1 MRALAGPRTSLAPQ
15 VVAHRGA
22 SADVAEHT
30 LAAYEKAI
38 ADGADALECDV
49 RLTRD
54 GHLVCV
60 HDRTVDRTS
69 DGRGVVSALELA
81 DLSQL
86 DFESWAG
93 QGRWH
98 AEGVD
103 RDERG
108 VLSLD
113 RLLGLVRS
121 AGRPVQLAIETKHP
135 TRWAGRVERTLCELL
150 ERHGLARPRPGEAST
165 VRVMSFST
173 TALRRVGEQAPGL
186 PLVWLTSRHR
196 LGMSAGRAAG
206 VRVPAIGGL
215 LAGLPAGVAGFG
227 PSIGLLRER
236 PELVEATH
244 RRGRA
249 VHVWTVDDPADARLC
264 VELGVDVVITNRPAA
279 LRAQLSGLG
288 VG

>member
-1 MRALAGPRTSLAPQ
+1 MRTLAAATTVAAPQ

-60 HDRTVDRTS
+60 HDRRVDRTS
-69 DGRGVVSALELA
+69 DGRGVVSTLELA
-81 DLSQL
+81 DLAQL

-93 QGRWH
+93 AGRWQ

-108 VLSLD
+108 VLTLD
-113 RLLGLVRS
+113 RLLDLVRS
-121 AGRPVQLAIETKHP
+121 ADRPVQLAIETKHP
-135 TRWAGRVERTLCELL
+135 TRWAGRVERSLIELL
-150 ERHGLARPRPGEAST
+150 DRHGLARPRPGEAST
-165 VRVMSFST
+165 VRVMSFSS
-173 TALRRVGEQAPGL
+173 TALRRVGEIAPGL

-196 LGMSAGRAAG
+196 LGMSAGRATG
-206 VRVPAIGGL
+206 VRMPAMGGL
-215 LAGLPAGVAGFG
+215 VAGLPAGIGGFG

-236 PELVEATH
+236 PDLVEAAH

-249 VHVWTVDDPADARLC
+249 VHVWTVDEPADLRLC
-264 VELGVDVVITNRPAA
+264 LDLGVDVVITNRPAA
-279 LRAQLSGLG
+279 LRSQLLRLG
-288 VG
+288 A